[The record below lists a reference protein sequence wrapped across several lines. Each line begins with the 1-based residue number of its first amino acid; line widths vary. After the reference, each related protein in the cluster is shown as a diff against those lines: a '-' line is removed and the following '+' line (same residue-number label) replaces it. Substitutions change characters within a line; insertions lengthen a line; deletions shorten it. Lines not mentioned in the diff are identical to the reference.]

1 MDNTNFSPEQI
12 QQMIFMLQKMLPNNN
27 DQDAVAQPKQKKS
40 RSKTNNS
47 VKAKNNPIKTKKINM
62 TSQHHENKF
71 LEMSE
76 MNMHKSD
83 ADIDKKLNKFPPT
96 PRSRPFQLVSVRCR
110 VCGKP
115 EEVHPK
121 LVLDSVDRYKCN
133 DCSKS
138 QG

>member
-1 MDNTNFSPEQI
+1 MDNTNLNPEQI
-12 QQMIFMLQKMLPNNN
+12 QQMISMLQQMLPSSVDIESKDKNKINKTKTTK
-27 DQDAVAQPKQKKS
+27 PKINKKI
-40 RSKTNNS
+40 
-47 VKAKNNPIKTKKINM
+47 NPIKTKKINM

-76 MNMHKSD
+76 MNMHKNDS
-83 ADIDKKLNKFPPT
+83 DIDKRLNKFPPT
-96 PRSRPFQLVSVRCR
+96 PRSRPFQLVSVTCR
-110 VCGKP
+110 VCGTS

-133 DCSKS
+133 SCSKS